1 MLFHLVAKAAAN
13 RTYMD
18 KEELITH
25 VEQANKN
32 AERSYWWLKNIK
44 AEDVEELGMTNVLDK
59 IRDVLSLLQQVDNI
73 TMDIMITIKQNTK

>member
-1 MLFHLVAKAAAN
+1 MVAIAAAN
-13 RTYMD
+13 IRTYMD

-25 VEQANKN
+25 IEQANRN

-44 AEDVEELGMTNVLDK
+44 VEDVKELGMNNVLDK
-59 IRDVLSLLQQVDNI
+59 IRDVLSLLQQVDNT

>member
-1 MLFHLVAKAAAN
+1 
-13 RTYMD
+13 MD

-25 VEQANKN
+25 IEQANRN

-44 AEDVEELGMTNVLDK
+44 ADDVKELGMTNVLDN

>member
-1 MLFHLVAKAAAN
+1 MS
-13 RTYMD
+13 
-18 KEELITH
+18 KETMITI

-44 AEDVEELGMTNVLDK
+44 AEDVKELGMTNVLDK

-73 TMDIMITIKQNTK
+73 TMDIIITVKQNSIHK